1 MSYQTSFKRS
11 PPFCLL
17 IGQKNT
23 KVFWH
28 QSEVKTATTVWNW
41 SGKTLSPVSQMKHNL
56 FFFQKRRYEY
66 AIKEIVHRW
75 WKTSCAVLVYVFKL
89 SEPLSSNN
97 LLISCSVE
105 AANRRVMFL
114 AVCKDATLH
123 LWLDVA
129 LRNHAL
135 HNRSCIVQCVI
146 KIIVEAIMTT
156 Y

>member
-1 MSYQTSFKRS
+1 MSYQTSSKRS

-56 FFFQKRRYEY
+56 FFSKKEGTNMRLKKFYTVHGRLPVQFWCMFLNFQ
-66 AIKEIVHRW
+66 
-75 WKTSCAVLVYVFKL
+75 S
-89 SEPLSSNN
+89 LSSNN

-105 AANRRVMFL
+105 AANRWVMFL